1 MVLQVE
7 NSPFSEQQV
16 KLLNELLPK
25 LTDTQKIWLN
35 GYLSAP
41 QAAVAQATAVLEGV
55 QQIAAPQTI
64 TATLLYA
71 SQTGNS
77 QKLAESFAQELA
89 QNQVAV
95 SVASMND
102 FKPKDLKKL
111 ENILIVAST
120 HGEGEAPDNA
130 IGFYDFLH
138 SKRAPKLDG
147 VNYAVLALGDSSYE
161 FFCKTGAD
169 FDERLR
175 ELGATALVPRT
186 DCDVDYDDDA
196 AAWFTAVQQ
205 ELLKQAGQSSQI
217 ASVAATPTQAAT
229 YTKKKPFNA
238 EILEKINLNMDGS
251 NKETYHVELSLEDS
265 GITFEPG
272 DSLGIIP
279 QNDPALVTQLIDA
292 LGFEAATEVTVQDAT
307 VTLADALTN
316 TLEITVVSKPLVQ
329 KLAAFTT
336 ADVATIL
343 DGDFQAYSY
352 GRDIVD
358 FVTAYG
364 PFEWTPQQ
372 FVEQLRAI
380 PHRLYSIASS
390 YTANPDEV
398 HLTIGKVAYEAYDR
412 TRTGVASGQIAERL
426 EIGDTVS
433 VFVKE
438 NPNFKLPQDA
448 NTPIIMIGAGTGV
461 APFRSFVEDRAETG
475 AGGKSWLFFGEQHF
489 VYDFLYQVEW
499 LNYLQEGALTKMD
512 VAFSRDQQQK
522 IYVQHRLQEQASEVY
537 EWLQQGAVIYVCGD
551 EKAMAKDVHEALL
564 QIIEQQGNK
573 SREEAIDT
581 LAQYQQ
587 QKRYQ
592 RDVY

>member
-1 MVLQVE
+1 MVLQVD

-16 KLLNELLPK
+16 KLLNELLAN
-25 LTDTQKIWLN
+25 LTATQKIWLN

-41 QAAVAQATAVLEGV
+41 QTAVAQATAVLEGL
-55 QQIAAPQTI
+55 QQPTIPQTI
-64 TATLLYA
+64 KVTILYA

-77 QKLAESFAQELA
+77 QKLAENFAQELT
-89 QNQVAV
+89 QNQVV
-95 SVASMND
+95 VNVTSMSD

-175 ELGATALVPRT
+175 ELGATALVPRI
-186 DCDVDYDDDA
+186 DCDVDYEDDA
-196 AAWFTAVQQ
+196 AAWFTTVQQ
-205 ELLKQAGQSSQI
+205 ALFKQASQSSQTVPV
-217 ASVAATPTQAAT
+217 VAASTQTAT
-229 YTKKKPFNA
+229 YTKKKPFSA

-251 NKETYHVELSLEDS
+251 NKETYHIELSLEGS

-279 QNDPALVTQLIDA
+279 QNEPALVAQLIA
-292 LGFEAATEVTVQDAT
+292 TLGFEATTT
-307 VTLADALTN
+307 VTIQQETMSLAEALTN
-316 TLEITVVSKPLVQ
+316 TLEITVVSKTLVE

-336 ADVATIL
+336 ADVAALL
-343 DGDFQAYSY
+343 DDDFQSYSY
-352 GRDIVD
+352 GRDLID

-364 PFEWTPQQ
+364 PFTWTPQQ

-398 HLTIGKVAYEAYDR
+398 HLTIGKVAYEAHGR
-412 TRTGVASGQIAERL
+412 LRTGVTSGQVAERL
-426 EIGDTVS
+426 EIGDSVS
-433 VFVKE
+433 VFIKE
-438 NPNFKLPQDA
+438 NPNFKLPLQEE
-448 NTPIIMIGAGTGV
+448 TPIIMIGAGTGV
-461 APFRSFVEDRAETG
+461 APYRSFIEERAELG
-475 AGGKSWLFFGEQHF
+475 LKGKSWLFFGEQHF

-499 LNYLQEGALTKMD
+499 LNYLQKGVLTNMD
-512 VAFSRDQQQK
+512 VAFSRDQPQK
-522 IYVQHRLQEQASEVY
+522 IYVQHRLKERAQEIY

-551 EKAMAKDVHEALL
+551 EKAMAKDVHEAFIE
-564 QIIEQQGNK
+564 IIAEQGNV

>member
-7 NSPFSEQQV
+7 NSPFTEQQV
-16 KLLNELLPK
+16 KLLNELLPN
-25 LTDTQKIWLN
+25 LTDNQKIWLN

-41 QAAVAQATAVLEGV
+41 QAVAAQATAVLEGL
-55 QQIAAPQTI
+55 QQVSKPKTI
-64 TATLLYA
+64 TATILYA

-77 QKLAESFAQELA
+77 QKLAERFGAELA
-89 QNQVAV
+89 QNQVDV
-95 SVASMND
+95 NVASMSD

-111 ENILIVAST
+111 DNLFIIAST

-138 SKRAPKLDG
+138 SKRAPKLDQL
-147 VNYAVLALGDSSYE
+147 NYAVLALGDSSYE

-169 FDERLR
+169 FDQRLS
-175 ELGATALVPRT
+175 ELGATAIAPRV
-186 DCDVDYDDDA
+186 DCDVDYEDDA
-196 AAWFTAVQQ
+196 AAWLTTVQQ
-205 ELLKQAGQSSQI
+205 ALLKQSGQTE
-217 ASVAATPTQAAT
+217 VATQTVTAPAPTST
-229 YTKKKPFNA
+229 YNKKNPFQA

-251 NKETYHVELSLEDS
+251 NKETYHIELSLEGS
-265 GITFEPG
+265 GLTFEPG

-279 QNDPALVTQLIDA
+279 QNDPALAAQLVEV
-292 LGFEAATEVTVQDAT
+292 LGFDATTQVTVQDTT
-307 VTLADALTN
+307 VTVLEALTN

-329 KLAAFTT
+329 KLAAFTKT
-336 ADVATIL
+336 DITPIL
-343 DGDFQAYSY
+343 EGDFHAYSY
-352 GRDIVD
+352 GRDLID
-358 FVTAYG
+358 FVTEYG
-364 PFEWTPQQ
+364 PFDWTPQQ

-398 HLTIGKVAYEAYDR
+398 HLTIGKVAYEANGR
-412 TRTGVASGQIAERL
+412 ARTGVTSGQVAERL

-433 VFVKE
+433 IFTKE

-448 NTPIIMIGAGTGV
+448 DTPIIMIGAGTGV
-461 APFRSFVEDRAETG
+461 APFRSFVEERAETG
-475 AGGKSWLFFGEQHF
+475 AEGKSWLFFGDQCF

-499 LNYLQEGALTKMD
+499 LNYLQDGTLTKMD
-512 VAFSRDQQQK
+512 VAFSRDQAQK
-522 IYVQHRLQEQASEVY
+522 IYVQHRLLEHAQEVY

-564 QIIEQQGNK
+564 QIIEQQGNI
-573 SREEAIDT
+573 SREEAVET
-581 LAQYQQ
+581 LVQYQQ

>member
-196 AAWFTAVQQ
+196 AA
-205 ELLKQAGQSSQI
+205 
-217 ASVAATPTQAAT
+217 
-229 YTKKKPFNA
+229 
-238 EILEKINLNMDGS
+238 
-251 NKETYHVELSLEDS
+251 
-265 GITFEPG
+265 
-272 DSLGIIP
+272 
-279 QNDPALVTQLIDA
+279 
-292 LGFEAATEVTVQDAT
+292 
-307 VTLADALTN
+307 
-316 TLEITVVSKPLVQ
+316 
-329 KLAAFTT
+329 
-336 ADVATIL
+336 
-343 DGDFQAYSY
+343 
-352 GRDIVD
+352 
-358 FVTAYG
+358 
-364 PFEWTPQQ
+364 
-372 FVEQLRAI
+372 
-380 PHRLYSIASS
+380 
-390 YTANPDEV
+390 
-398 HLTIGKVAYEAYDR
+398 
-412 TRTGVASGQIAERL
+412 
-426 EIGDTVS
+426 
-433 VFVKE
+433 
-438 NPNFKLPQDA
+438 
-448 NTPIIMIGAGTGV
+448 
-461 APFRSFVEDRAETG
+461 
-475 AGGKSWLFFGEQHF
+475 
-489 VYDFLYQVEW
+489 
-499 LNYLQEGALTKMD
+499 
-512 VAFSRDQQQK
+512 
-522 IYVQHRLQEQASEVY
+522 
-537 EWLQQGAVIYVCGD
+537 
-551 EKAMAKDVHEALL
+551 
-564 QIIEQQGNK
+564 
-573 SREEAIDT
+573 
-581 LAQYQQ
+581 
-587 QKRYQ
+587 
-592 RDVY
+592 